1 MTEAEIG
8 REIGRRLQQAMQE
21 ADMDRGELAR
31 LTGYTEQQ
39 IESWEQ
45 GCAVLYP
52 GEIMVLC
59 HTLDKMPHW
68 LLGWGLRDW
77 RRSRT
82 SPEPR

>member
-31 LTGYTEQQ
+31 YTERQ

-45 GCAVLYP
+45 GRAVLYL

-82 SPEPR
+82 SREPR

>member
-39 IESWEQ
+39 IENWEA
-45 GCAVLYP
+45 GRAVLYP
-52 GEIMVLC
+52 GEIMTLC
-59 HTLDKMPHW
+59 HTLDKLPQW

-82 SPEPR
+82 SREPR

>member
-31 LTGYTEQQ
+31 LTGYTETQ
-39 IESWEQ
+39 IENWEA
-45 GCAVLYP
+45 GRAVLYP
-52 GEIMVLC
+52 GEIMKLC
-59 HTLDKMPHW
+59 YTLDKMPHW

-77 RRSRT
+77 SRT
-82 SPEPR
+82 SREPR

>member
-8 REIGRRLQQAMQE
+8 REIGLRLQQAMQE

-39 IESWEQ
+39 IENWEA
-45 GCAVLYP
+45 GRAVLYP
-52 GEIMVLC
+52 GEIMTLC
-59 HTLDKMPHW
+59 HTLDKLPQW

-82 SPEPR
+82 SREPR

>member
-39 IESWEQ
+39 IENWEA
-45 GCAVLYP
+45 GRAVLYP
-52 GEIMVLC
+52 GEIMTLC
-59 HTLDKMPHW
+59 HTLDKLPQW

-82 SPEPR
+82 SRESR